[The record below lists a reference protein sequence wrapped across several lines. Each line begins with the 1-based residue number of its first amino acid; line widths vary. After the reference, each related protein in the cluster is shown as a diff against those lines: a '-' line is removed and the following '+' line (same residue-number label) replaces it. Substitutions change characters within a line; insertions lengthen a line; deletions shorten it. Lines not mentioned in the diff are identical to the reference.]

1 MDRIGLDTRISRKES
16 FLLANDGLY
25 LGRLSLNTS
34 TLDSISNNENIYGS
48 HFSSISFKNR
58 YSIYGSPGSSLSPYN
73 PNTLTPPV
81 IYLKGEKIGCLSKN
95 VNLTN
100 RVDPDVL
107 NDWMIRQCVLSFPT
121 FLGNRPESMIYSLF
135 IASAQCA
142 YDKQQNDIFQM
153 FCFILEPVC
162 HLEQVY
168 PLGV

>member
-34 TLDSISNNENIYGS
+34 TPDSISNNENIYGS

-58 YSIYGSPGSSLSPYN
+58 YSIYGSPSSSLSPYN

-81 IYLKGEKIGCLSKN
+81 IYLRGEKIGCLSKN

-100 RVDPDVL
+100 RVD
-107 NDWMIRQCVLSFPT
+107 
-121 FLGNRPESMIYSLF
+121 LGGRSIIKKSQRLF
-135 IASAQCA
+135 
-142 YDKQQNDIFQM
+142 D
-153 FCFILEPVC
+153 
-162 HLEQVY
+162 
-168 PLGV
+168 

>member
-34 TLDSISNNENIYGS
+34 TPDSISNNENIYGS

-58 YSIYGSPGSSLSPYN
+58 YSIYGSPSSSLSPYN

-81 IYLKGEKIGCLSKN
+81 IYLRGEKIGCLSKN

-107 NDWMIRQCVLSFPT
+107 NDWMISK
-121 FLGNRPESMIYSLF
+121 I
-135 IASAQCA
+135 
-142 YDKQQNDIFQM
+142 
-153 FCFILEPVC
+153 ILNKITI
-162 HLEQVY
+162 H
-168 PLGV
+168 

>member
-1 MDRIGLDTRISRKES
+1 MYKRQKES

-34 TLDSISNNENIYGS
+34 TPDSISNNENIYGS

-58 YSIYGSPGSSLSPYN
+58 YSIYGSPSSSLSPYN

-81 IYLKGEKIGCLSKN
+81 IYLRGEQIGCLSKN

-107 NDWMIRQCVLSFPT
+107 NDWMISQR
-121 FLGNRPESMIYSLF
+121 LF
-135 IASAQCA
+135 
-142 YDKQQNDIFQM
+142 D
-153 FCFILEPVC
+153 
-162 HLEQVY
+162 
-168 PLGV
+168 

>member
-34 TLDSISNNENIYGS
+34 TPDSISNNENIYGS
-48 HFSSISFKNR
+48 QFSSISFKNR
-58 YSIYGSPGSSLSPYN
+58 YSIYGSPSSSLSPYN

-81 IYLKGEKIGCLSKN
+81 IYLRGEKIGCLSKN

-107 NDWMIRQCVLSFPT
+107 NDWMISQR
-121 FLGNRPESMIYSLF
+121 LF
-135 IASAQCA
+135 
-142 YDKQQNDIFQM
+142 D
-153 FCFILEPVC
+153 
-162 HLEQVY
+162 
-168 PLGV
+168 